1 MSEEQGKLS
10 ENVGSVPELLPTS
23 SADFTSLEQLNVRL
37 RASDSL
43 DEASRWLE
51 IRGEIIRQNEMVK
64 DGQLRRDQAIQD
76 GNHRR
81 SLERTQIIL
90 KVSLAVS
97 ALVIGTFLIMKGF
110 IEQGLFILGAGLA
123 PDVLKFVLLNR
134 GQRGEDENI

>member
-1 MSEEQGKLS
+1 MSEEQGKLP

-23 SADFTSLEQLNVRL
+23 SANFTSLEQLDVRL

-51 IRGEIIRQNEMVK
+51 IRGEMIRQNEMVK

-134 GQRGEDENI
+134 GQRGEDDNT